1 MRKEYGKKL
10 VGEEEGFILVS
21 VIVILAVL
29 TLVGVAAMF
38 KTNVQTK
45 VSASS
50 VDMAKAL
57 SAGQSGLA
65 QNYSDWKGVRAAE
78 KAAISTAVEAGT
90 ASSGMYDET
99 MTPNQMSDLG
109 ADTTAV
115 DAYVTGHNNIRVY
128 DVTPAG
134 LVPAAAGWG
143 GTNDP
148 QVALWAASFTKQTDP
163 TYPYVTANTAA
174 CPDCNIVVYSLARA
188 GNARSLQREIQ
199 GTTTHAPNGI
209 SAITNVPNTAYW
221 ADLCNGAAGST
232 TLSDRLPFG
241 AVGEHSPTSPVIT
254 APTPTGTPEWMI
266 EATQAQYAIYASPVG
281 TQVNI
286 PSGVAFAS
294 NTSVGRCALDGSSGR
309 ECPEF
314 EVEFPVGNSEN
325 TSTVAV
331 YNIDPLIAYSGHQS
345 VSNMR
350 VDYANVTRDLT
361 TPSAPNMPTGL
372 LPHKLVNDRML
383 GTPGQLNFL
392 NGSGQAFDLDAIRWG
407 AEQFTCRASNGGKF
421 CGKANALKASVY
433 TGRTVVPSGSTA
445 PVTGRLTFTEFQ
457 YNVAN
462 AIPMFGLVRVM
473 YPAIA
478 QTGTDGSGTC
488 SVNGVAA
495 NVQLYQTED
504 AGEKLIWSTGSTA
517 TDYTGSPTTID
528 ADGQLGSS
536 AKLIVYGSIMIDFF
550 ADDNA
555 NMRFDPATGEHI
567 LTNLENGES
576 KAEMQVPELINPAL
590 PNMASGTSL
599 SAFPGI
605 TMNGSGAINLA
616 SPTNGNFPMI
626 EGMVPSVA
634 GATAKQDGR
643 MELMNPN
650 TASVSKLYEIGDSV
664 RTSGGIGAN
673 TPSYFTA
680 YRTRLEYY
688 YKLARATAND
698 NDPNQW
704 PMAEFPANMS
714 SDYCVGSQDCT
725 LAPAGTGPNNDGDK
739 FHLMFPSGYMHGWKV
754 ALTMLDLKAAD
765 WNELLVGTDTLA
777 AQTIT
782 DSTLGNKG
790 SPFSQADIPFD
801 YSLQTPARFTSLR
814 AKAEA
819 LIAINAE
826 DHQYFYTEEGAGNYA
841 LLTSKWADI
850 PAFIYSGGFM
860 QIQYVSNISGAV
872 YTPGPMAW
880 GAEDNLADPGT
891 GYFNGSIITG
901 FGFARGGEH
910 SNSTGYAVVVF
921 DPQAVDNSSV
931 STLSSVLRRF
941 AWEQLH

>member
-1 MRKEYGKKL
+1 MKKEYGKKL

-29 TLVGVAAMF
+29 TLIGVTAMF

-65 QNYSDWKGVRAAE
+65 QNYSDWMGVRAAE
-78 KAAISTAVEAGT
+78 KDAISKAVEAGT

-109 ADTTAV
+109 ADTAAV
-115 DAYVTGHNNIRVY
+115 DNYVNTNGNIRVY

-134 LVPAAAGWG
+134 LVSGTWG
-143 GTNDP
+143 TGRNP
-148 QVALWAASFTKQTDP
+148 QVALWAASFAKQTDP
-163 TYPYVTANTAA
+163 VYPYKAANTAA

-188 GNARSLQREIQ
+188 GKARSLQREIQ

-221 ADLCNGAAGST
+221 ATMCLQAKT
-232 TLSDRLPFG
+232 TLSDRLPYG
-241 AVGEHSPTSPVIT
+241 AVGEGNKATSPVLT
-254 APTPTGTPEWMI
+254 TSLNTTHHEWMI
-266 EATQAQYAIYASPVG
+266 EATQAQYAIYEAPVG
-281 TQVNI
+281 NQVNI

-294 NTSVGRCALDGSSGR
+294 NTSVGRCLVKTKDGKS
-309 ECPEF
+309 EVKCPEF
-314 EVEFPVGNSEN
+314 EVEFPAKNSEN

-331 YNIDPLIAYSGHQS
+331 YSTDPLIAYSGHQS

-350 VDYANVTRDLT
+350 VDYANKKRDLT
-361 TPSAPNMPTGL
+361 TPKALSMPSGS

-392 NGSGQAFDLDAIRWG
+392 DGSGQAFDLDAIRWG
-407 AEQFTCRASNGGKF
+407 AEQFTCRTSDGGKF
-421 CGKANALKASVY
+421 CGKANALKKLVY
-433 TGRTVVPSGSTA
+433 TNRTVVPSGSKA
-445 PVTGRLTFTEFQ
+445 PVTGRLTFAQFQ

-473 YPAIA
+473 YPSIPKGAPGKCA
-478 QTGTDGSGTC
+478 GKT
-488 SVNGVAA
+488 
-495 NVQLYQTED
+495 VQLYETED

-555 NMRFDPATGEHI
+555 NMRFDPAAGEHI
-567 LTNLENGES
+567 LTNLENGET

-590 PNMASGTSL
+590 PNMAPGTSL

-650 TASVSKLYEIGDSV
+650 AAGVSKLYEIGDSV
-664 RTSGGIGAN
+664 HTSGGIGAN
-673 TPSYFTA
+673 TPDYFNA
-680 YRTRLEYY
+680 HKTRLEYY
-688 YKLARATAND
+688 YKLAYASANH

-704 PMAEFPANMS
+704 PMANFPANLS
-714 SDYCVGSQDCT
+714 TGSKYCVGSQDCA
-725 LAPAGTGPNNDGDK
+725 LSPAGTGPNNDGDK

-754 ALTMLDLKAAD
+754 ALAALNLTAAD
-765 WNELLVGTDTLA
+765 WNGLLDGTDTLA
-777 AQTIT
+777 AQTIA
-782 DSTLGNKG
+782 DSTKGNKG
-790 SPFSQADIPFD
+790 SPFGLKDIPFD
-801 YSLQTPARFTSLR
+801 YSLKTPAKFASLK
-814 AKAEA
+814 AKAKA
-819 LIAINAE
+819 LIGANTKN
-826 DHQYFYTEEGAGNYA
+826 HQYFYAEKGAGGYV

-910 SNSTGYAVVVF
+910 SNSSGYAVVVF